1 MLKITHICTCFTES
15 RVVCCEIT
23 PVQFYHGYASV
34 QQWVEELKTVTP
46 FIPSQIQT
54 YPLTWR
60 WLQLCAFIDGI
71 SHKSLFCNFLLR
83 NGFSFLYLK
92 SVHMVPAIFLLY
104 RCQRLLQLIICPSL
118 GLFFKLSQYY
128 LILQHF
134 NSILYSCN
142 ICSLEFPWKDILA
155 LQC

>member
-1 MLKITHICTCFTES
+1 MISAFIETEQFKSMLKITHTCTCFTES

-60 WLQLCAFIDGI
+60 WFQPCAFIDGI
-71 SHKSLFCNFLLR
+71 SHKSLFCNLLLR

-92 SVHMVPAIFLLY
+92 SVYMVPGIFLVI
-104 RCQRLLQLIICPSL
+104 QMPEFATINN
-118 GLFFKLSQYY
+118 LSQFG
-128 LILQHF
+128 IVF
-134 NSILYSCN
+134 
-142 ICSLEFPWKDILA
+142 
-155 LQC
+155 